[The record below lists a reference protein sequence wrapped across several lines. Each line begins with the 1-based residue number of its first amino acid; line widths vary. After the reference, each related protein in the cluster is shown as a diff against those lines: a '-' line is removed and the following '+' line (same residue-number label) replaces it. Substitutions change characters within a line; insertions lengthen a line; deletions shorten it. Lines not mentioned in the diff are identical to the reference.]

1 MLFNLTV
8 GEAGVVSLAKGTGNV
23 AIEAGERLG
32 TLALDDPSLVA
43 KAEPFISELGDFAP
57 PLELRVREG
66 KLHMQ
71 LQYLTQRVH
80 NVLDGYTDNEE
91 ELLKGLSE
99 LLIDPTVMCHEWDQ
113 LMMGVGSK
121 LPDQVRSKLKLL
133 TPDPEKD
140 EPFGAKV
147 LEILEAALD
156 DPSKDEASKVALKGQ
171 AAPVFEFGNR
181 FKGGPLDMSTGVVR
195 SFIEHFLRV
204 EKLYPDDRSELLGVF
219 NLCQAHPNDPA
230 TALQGVLSHCNVER
244 KVPPDAC
251 ARVASDHPDAC
262 ARMASDHPDACARM
276 ASDHPD
282 ACARMASD
290 RASDGASDGASAS
303 ACAYGL

>member
-1 MLFNLTV
+1 
-8 GEAGVVSLAKGTGNV
+8 
-23 AIEAGERLG
+23 
-32 TLALDDPSLVA
+32 
-43 KAEPFISELGDFAP
+43 
-57 PLELRVREG
+57 
-66 KLHMQ
+66 
-71 LQYLTQRVH
+71 
-80 NVLDGYTDNEE
+80 
-91 ELLKGLSE
+91 
-99 LLIDPTVMCHEWDQ
+99 
-113 LMMGVGSK
+113 
-121 LPDQVRSKLKLL
+121 VRSKLKLL

-140 EPFGAKV
+140 EPFGDKV

-219 NLCQAHPNDPA
+219 NLCQAHPSDPA

-251 ARVASDHPDAC
+251 ARMASDHPDAC

-290 RASDGASDGASAS
+290 RASDGASDGASAR

>member
-1 MLFNLTV
+1 M
-8 GEAGVVSLAKGTGNV
+8 
-23 AIEAGERLG
+23 
-32 TLALDDPSLVA
+32 
-43 KAEPFISELGDFAP
+43 
-57 PLELRVREG
+57 REG

-71 LQYLTQRVH
+71 LHYLTQRVH

-121 LPDQVRSKLKLL
+121 LPDHVRSKLKLL

-147 LEILEAALD
+147 LEILDAALD
-156 DPSKDEASKVALKGQ
+156 DHSKDEASKVALRGQ

-181 FKGGPLDMSTGVVR
+181 FKGGTLDMSTGVVR

-219 NLCQAHPNDPA
+219 NLCQVR
-230 TALQGVLSHCNVER
+230 TSFI
-244 KVPPDAC
+244 AC
-251 ARVASDHPDAC
+251 
-262 ARMASDHPDACARM
+262 
-276 ASDHPD
+276 
-282 ACARMASD
+282 
-290 RASDGASDGASAS
+290 
-303 ACAYGL
+303 